1 MTYAIAS
8 LSVETGISPQS
19 FIDMDPEMLK
29 AIIQVLSDRA
39 KEIKNASRGR
49 RR

>member
-1 MTYAIAS
+1 MIAT
-8 LSVETGISPQS
+8 LSVELGIPPRE
-19 FIDMDPEMLK
+19 FIDMDSEMFA
-29 AIIQVLSDRA
+29 AIAQVLTDRA

>member
-1 MTYAIAS
+1 MLYTIAS
-8 LSVETGISPQS
+8 LSVETGIAPSE
-19 FIDMDPEMLK
+19 FINMDTDMYT

-39 KEIKNASRGR
+39 KEIRNASRGR

>member
-1 MTYAIAS
+1 MTYTIAS
-8 LSVETGISPQS
+8 LSVETGIAPQY
-19 FIDMDPEMLK
+19 FINMDTEMYT

>member
-1 MTYAIAS
+1 MTYTIAS
-8 LSVETGISPQS
+8 LSVETGIAPHE
-19 FIDMDPEMLK
+19 FINMDTDMYT
-29 AIIQVLSDRA
+29 AIIQVLTDRA

>member
-1 MTYAIAS
+1 VAAI
-8 LSVETGISPQS
+8 SVETGIAPSE
-19 FIDMDPEMLK
+19 FINMDPDMLT
-29 AIIQVLSDRA
+29 AIVQVLTDRA